1 LFGDFYSFLLSP
13 LKKSS
18 GFIHLTIP
26 FCRMLKDCKT
36 VWNNCL
42 MIIRENIAEQSFKTW
57 FEPIIPVRLLNNVL
71 TIQVPSQFFYEW
83 LEEHYV
89 QILRKAIDAELGTD
103 GRLEYSIIVDKG
115 NDKNKPYVINIPTTS
130 KTTAVTNGKDGKAA
144 VQAEKHRSPFEHDSL
159 DNTHLASYLN
169 PQYTFDNFIE
179 GDCNRL
185 ARSAGYAV
193 ANKPG
198 VTSFNPLMLYGGV
211 GLGKT
216 HLVQAIGNHIKNS
229 VNNKFVLYV
238 SSEKFTNQFIDA
250 LKNNNMQNFT
260 NFYLQVDVLV
270 IDDVQFLAGKERTQ
284 EIFFHIF
291 NHLHQAG
298 KQIIMTSDCPP
309 RELKGLQDR
318 LLSRFKWGLTADLQQ
333 PDLETRMAIIHKK
346 LQAEGIYI
354 PGNVIEY
361 LAHSVDT
368 NIREL
373 EGVIVSL
380 MAHASLNRRE
390 IDLDLARQ
398 TLQNIV
404 QHVDREVS
412 IEIIQ
417 KKVVEHFGLTLEELR
432 GKSRRKEYV
441 IPRQIAIYLAKEHTE
456 HSLKSIGYHFGGRD
470 HSTVI
475 HAIQSVNDMLKTDQ
489 EVKAGIQ
496 AVQKQLKLK
505 VVK

>member
-1 LFGDFYSFLLSP
+1 
-13 LKKSS
+13 
-18 GFIHLTIP
+18 
-26 FCRMLKDCKT
+26 
-36 VWNNCL
+36 
-42 MIIRENIAEQSFKTW
+42 
-57 FEPIIPVRLLNNVL
+57 
-71 TIQVPSQFFYEW
+71 
-83 LEEHYV
+83 
-89 QILRKAIDAELGTD
+89 
-103 GRLEYSIIVDKG
+103 
-115 NDKNKPYVINIPTTS
+115 
-130 KTTAVTNGKDGKAA
+130 
-144 VQAEKHRSPFEHDSL
+144 
-159 DNTHLASYLN
+159 
-169 PQYTFDNFIE
+169 
-179 GDCNRL
+179 
-185 ARSAGYAV
+185 
-193 ANKPG
+193 
-198 VTSFNPLMLYGGV
+198 
-211 GLGKT
+211 
-216 HLVQAIGNHIKNS
+216 
-229 VNNKFVLYV
+229 
-238 SSEKFTNQFIDA
+238 
-250 LKNNNMQNFT
+250 
-260 NFYLQVDVLV
+260 
-270 IDDVQFLAGKERTQ
+270 
-284 EIFFHIF
+284 
-291 NHLHQAG
+291 
-298 KQIIMTSDCPP
+298 
-309 RELKGLQDR
+309 
-318 LLSRFKWGLTADLQQ
+318 LSRFKWGLTADLQQ